1 MSTVEKVL
9 ENTTLERSSLLDEVM
24 AQTRIT
30 PNEEGYDIAKKGIA
44 AFIENLVSANRTEEP
59 VNKSLVDQ
67 MLVELDKKI
76 SSQMD
81 EILHN
86 ETFQQMESS
95 WKGLKLLV
103 DRTDFS
109 ENNKSDLLHATKEEL
124 LEILN
129 FRRKL
134 LSLDCTNMFTLQ
146 VMASLAESQQVR

>member
-109 ENNKSDLLHATKEEL
+109 ENNKIDLLHATKEEL
-124 LEILN
+124 L
-129 FRRKL
+129 RR
-134 LSLDCTNMFTLQ
+134 F
-146 VMASLAESQQVR
+146 